1 MLTEILESDYKG
13 TSVVAFLVINKIRDL
28 PERAIKAVLDSCED
42 QIVIG
47 YINIADISHLPK
59 DRRITYLRIPTSI
72 PESSKNSDGKY
83 LPFSNQDFFVLV
95 AYKWELFRLLFEAG
109 VERIIYSDL
118 DVIWFRNV
126 SEILDKAH
134 AANLNTK
141 MFIQSA
147 TIDPSTPQLCMGLVS
162 MIKSDEVLKMIREC
176 FIEHL
181 ARATAGEMV
190 GDDDI
195 ITIYFQN
202 HSAQAWIKELPQS
215 TFPVGMLINLVKRSS
230 SFPGLS
236 SPKPAI
242 FHANY
247 VVGLENKIL
256 LLSMANSMF
265 CRKNVFSD
273 LTIKQSIRLLSKKL
287 RQLRRDVIENLF

>member
-1 MLTEILESDYKG
+1 MLTENLESDFKG
-13 TSVVAFLVINKIRDL
+13 KSVVTFLVINRIKEL
-28 PERAIKAVLDSCED
+28 PERALRGVLDSCKD

-47 YINIADISHLPK
+47 YIKSEDISHLPQ
-59 DRRITYLRIPTSI
+59 DSRITYLRIPTNI
-72 PESSKNSDGKY
+72 PESDKNSDGEY
-83 LPFSNQDFFVLV
+83 LPFSNQEFFVLV

-134 AANLNTK
+134 AENQNIK

-147 TIDPSTPQLCMGLVS
+147 TTEPSTPQLCMGLVS
-162 MIKSDEVLKMIREC
+162 MIKSEEVSKMIREC
-176 FIEHL
+176 FREHL
-181 ARATAGEMV
+181 TRATAGEMV

-195 ITIYFQN
+195 ITSYFQN
-202 HSAQAWIKELPQS
+202 LSAQRWIKELPQS

-236 SPKPAI
+236 SPNPAI

-247 VVGLENKIL
+247 VVGLENKII
-256 LLSMANSMF
+256 LLSVAKSMF
-265 CRKNVFSD
+265 SRKNVFSD
-273 LTIKQSIRLLSKKL
+273 LTVKQSIRLLLKKL
-287 RQLRRDVIENLF
+287 RQLRRDVIQNWF

>member
-109 VERIIYSDL
+109 VERII
-118 DVIWFRNV
+118 
-126 SEILDKAH
+126 
-134 AANLNTK
+134 
-141 MFIQSA
+141 
-147 TIDPSTPQLCMGLVS
+147 
-162 MIKSDEVLKMIREC
+162 
-176 FIEHL
+176 
-181 ARATAGEMV
+181 
-190 GDDDI
+190 
-195 ITIYFQN
+195 
-202 HSAQAWIKELPQS
+202 
-215 TFPVGMLINLVKRSS
+215 
-230 SFPGLS
+230 
-236 SPKPAI
+236 
-242 FHANY
+242 
-247 VVGLENKIL
+247 
-256 LLSMANSMF
+256 
-265 CRKNVFSD
+265 
-273 LTIKQSIRLLSKKL
+273 
-287 RQLRRDVIENLF
+287 